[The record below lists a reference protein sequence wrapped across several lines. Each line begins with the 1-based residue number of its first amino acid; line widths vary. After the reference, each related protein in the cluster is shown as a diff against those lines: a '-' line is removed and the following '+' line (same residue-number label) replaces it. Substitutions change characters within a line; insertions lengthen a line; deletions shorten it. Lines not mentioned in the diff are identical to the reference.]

1 MTKPAIYAPKRDEEY
16 RRLCDTGVLA
26 SPPTLTSMVFLTA
39 EIIFSSSPYCI
50 FLTKTLSQER
60 RKNAKK
66 TTIPLIRLTH
76 NFQKPPVSRKKILA
90 SPLSTQFN
98 LHSSI
103 LQNKRWNFFHTLDP
117 AGTLYGKA
125 PPWGPT
131 TYPFIYHFCQKRYP
145 FPIPSISIGI
155 WYPFLI
161 IIVVNG

>member
-60 RKNAKK
+60 RKIAKK

-90 SPLSTQFN
+90 SPISTQFH

-103 LQNKRWNFFHTLDP
+103 LQNKRWNFFHTLIP
-117 AGTLYGKA
+117 RALYTGRLRHEVQLLTLLYTIFGRKST
-125 PPWGPT
+125 PPPLSHT
-131 TYPFIYHFCQKRYP
+131 FY
-145 FPIPSISIGI
+145 
-155 WYPFLI
+155 
-161 IIVVNG
+161 